1 MIRMMMRLLLP
12 AALAVALMAGS
23 GVSAQTVGP
32 PDNASPASDSEPPS
46 PSMRHIESGPYGL
59 RQEVNA
65 ADPAAFA
72 TAWLP
77 PFAHLTAAIPALSPH
92 EERWLEEE
100 TKPATGISNPQRWFG
115 AMNSREVH
123 TL

>member
-1 MIRMMMRLLLP
+1 MIRMMMRFLLP

-32 PDNASPASDSEPPS
+32 PDNASPDLTAGLLVCAN
-46 PSMRHIESGPYGL
+46 IGSGPYGL

-92 EERWLEEE
+92 EERWLEEK
-100 TKPATGISNPQRWFG
+100 TKPATGISNPQRWFR

>member
-1 MIRMMMRLLLP
+1 MRQHRKR
-12 AALAVALMAGS
+12 AVWPTAG
-23 GVSAQTVGP
+23 G
-32 PDNASPASDSEPPS
+32 
-46 PSMRHIESGPYGL
+46 ESSRFYGFCYSL
-59 RQEVNA
+59 V
-65 ADPAAFA
+65 
-72 TAWLP
+72 P

-100 TKPATGISNPQRWFG
+100 TKPATGISNPQRWFR